1 MKLTTPKSKSNLV
14 GFSLYVTVLFC
25 GSYYLS
31 NNYKNLNPMLLGM
44 GASMAIGGGVLAFVK
59 K

>member
-1 MKLTTPKSKSNLV
+1 MKLTTPKSNV
-14 GFSLYVTVLFC
+14 IGFSLYVTVLFC

-31 NNYKNLNPMLLGM
+31 SNYKNLNPALLGM
-44 GASMAIGGGVLAFVK
+44 GASMAIGGGVLAVVK